1 MSGTGVREIGGEGN
15 AFALPNLSG
24 MSRAERI
31 TALRSRMSAMGVAV
45 PQIADS
51 SAPEAVEYFDKENIL
66 AAPDSVSQFLPGGGL
81 PRRALSHITEVP
93 LLIVAFLAHV
103 TAQGGHAAVIG
114 WKDLAYAGVIDL
126 GGVCENIIAIP
137 EPGTEPLNVAA
148 VLCEGLDL
156 VVYKGP
162 EIQLSP
168 TRARPLLAKLRKGS
182 AALLMVGTQVASP
195 ALVMEAETS
204 NYLGIGQGRGRIRGV
219 ELKFRATA
227 KGQPPRSGMITI
239 SRAEDAALL
248 HTPPTLRVVP

>member
-1 MSGTGVREIGGEGN
+1 MSGTGVREIGVE
-15 AFALPNLSG
+15 ASAVAVPDLSG

-31 TALRSRMSAMGVAV
+31 TALRSRMSAMGAAA
-45 PQIADS
+45 PQLVENPA
-51 SAPEAVEYFDKENIL
+51 SASVEYFDKENIL
-66 AAPDSVSQFLPGGGL
+66 AAPDSVSQFLPGGSL
-81 PRRALSHITEVP
+81 PRRDLSQITELP
-93 LLIVAFLAHV
+93 LLVVAFLAHV

-114 WKDLAYAGVIDL
+114 WKELAFAGVIDL

-137 EPGTEPLNVAA
+137 DPGTEPLNVAA

-162 EIQLSP
+162 EISLSP

-182 AALLMVGTQVASP
+182 AALLMVGTRVSSP
-195 ALVMEAETS
+195 ALVIEAETS

-219 ELKFRATA
+219 ELKFRAIP
-227 KGQPPRSGMITI
+227 KGQPPRSGLVII

-248 HTPPTLRVVP
+248 NTTPTLRVVP